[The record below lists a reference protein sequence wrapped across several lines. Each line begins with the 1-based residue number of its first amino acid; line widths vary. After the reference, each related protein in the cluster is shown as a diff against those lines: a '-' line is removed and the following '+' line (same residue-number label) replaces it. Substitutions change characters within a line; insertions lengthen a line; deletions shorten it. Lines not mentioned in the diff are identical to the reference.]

1 MEQYTYL
8 NRIPGQTSVAIDPNM
23 TLSEKI
29 ELGMRLAYKRLVLR
43 EQKEDGVLIQMVNG
57 KVTEVRARDIDV
69 SNL

>member
-8 NRIPGQTSVAIDPNM
+8 NRIPGQTFVAIDPNL

>member
-8 NRIPGQTSVAIDPNM
+8 NRIPGQTSVAVDPNM

-29 ELGMRLAYKRLVLR
+29 QLGMRLAYKRLVLR
-43 EQKEDGVLIQMVNG
+43 EQKEDGVLIKMVDG